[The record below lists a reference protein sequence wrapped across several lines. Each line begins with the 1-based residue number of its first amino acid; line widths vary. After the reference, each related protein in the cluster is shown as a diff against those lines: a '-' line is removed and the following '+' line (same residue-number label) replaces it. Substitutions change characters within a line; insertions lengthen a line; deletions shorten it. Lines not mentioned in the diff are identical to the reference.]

1 MDDLLKVFLAE
12 TTECLGEI
20 DADAAALRSSP
31 DDAARLDKVVRLL
44 RSVRETSGFLGLPTL
59 HAVARDV
66 VEQLERAPAEADAD
80 IGALVADGA
89 TKLRATVVDL
99 QQPAPPA
106 RAPAAPKKEAV
117 GDAVLATKRP
127 RRKKAAAGSA
137 PAPQPAKQ
145 APPAAVPA
153 SAGAGEGSPSPMPLP
168 EPTIP
173 VAVPAPSLPEP
184 APMVVT
190 PPVTVE
196 PTAEAA
202 DGSIRVSAGTVEQLL
217 ATVARLMAA
226 QTEMMQILRAGPRT
240 DATPPAA
247 PAEAEVA
254 GSDPQPAEAAAGA
267 TAESKPAAASPQAV
281 AGPDEALDKG
291 SDKGPEKSKVVS
303 LPPRRAPA
311 ATEAGL
317 GSPVAAQGPAQGPA
331 KGSAGIRLLLF
342 RAADGT
348 LKAVAFDQVAR
359 LEEVDLRKVDGSRGL
374 WVMRSGAELLPLV
387 PFDAGRRLPE
397 RGVAPVI
404 IVAIG
409 SQWFGLLV
417 EAVLEVVDA
426 TLAIAAAADQPG
438 HIGTALFGGRVV
450 DVIDPGH
457 YLPEPLRTG
466 VRSPAARRKRPQ
478 PQPEPQRE
486 VRPVL
491 PESDLFVRKPARDV
505 GS

>member
-1 MDDLLKVFLAE
+1 
-12 TTECLGEI
+12 
-20 DADAAALRSSP
+20 
-31 DDAARLDKVVRLL
+31 
-44 RSVRETSGFLGLPTL
+44 
-59 HAVARDV
+59 
-66 VEQLERAPAEADAD
+66 
-80 IGALVADGA
+80 
-89 TKLRATVVDL
+89 
-99 QQPAPPA
+99 
-106 RAPAAPKKEAV
+106 
-117 GDAVLATKRP
+117 
-127 RRKKAAAGSA
+127 
-137 PAPQPAKQ
+137 
-145 APPAAVPA
+145 
-153 SAGAGEGSPSPMPLP
+153 
-168 EPTIP
+168 
-173 VAVPAPSLPEP
+173 
-184 APMVVT
+184 MVVT

-196 PTAEAA
+196 PTAEAP

-217 ATVARLMAA
+217 ATVSRLMAA
-226 QTEMMQILRAGPRT
+226 QTEMMQILRAGPRP
-240 DATPPAA
+240 DATLPAA
-247 PAEAEVA
+247 PTEAEAA
-254 GSDPQPAEAAAGA
+254 GSDPQPAETASDTAG
-267 TAESKPAAASPQAV
+267 SKPAAVSPQAV
-281 AGPDEALDKG
+281 AGPDDDLDKSSEKG
-291 SDKGPEKSKVVS
+291 SDKSPDKSKVVA
-303 LPPRRAPA
+303 LPARRAPA

-317 GSPVAAQGPAQGPA
+317 GSPVAAQAAVPSPAPSPA

-404 IVAIG
+404 IIAIG

-466 VRSPAARRKRPQ
+466 VRPPAARRKRPQ
-478 PQPEPQRE
+478 PRPEPQRE
-486 VRPVL
+486 VRPAL